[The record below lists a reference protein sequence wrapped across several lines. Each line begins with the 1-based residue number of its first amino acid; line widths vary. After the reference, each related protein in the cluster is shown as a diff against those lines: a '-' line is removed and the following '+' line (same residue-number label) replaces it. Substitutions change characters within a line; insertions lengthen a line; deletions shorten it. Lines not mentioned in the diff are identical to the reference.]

1 MEFGRKVQVGNFTVM
16 KFARAMRKKELAQSR
31 RELGL
36 PEDIWKHLTRS
47 GVPFVKV
54 SANGGI
60 WNMEF
65 GVGMVMFA
73 FIENAV
79 DTGQTEALEKIF
91 TMIYG
96 DSSIVGDNIYW
107 NDKQESLKRFVE
119 RRAEEMKEDGEEE
132 DLAVVK
138 SIVDLEEMGEE
149 ISKEG
154 GEK

>member
-1 MEFGRKVQVGNFTVM
+1 MDFGRKVQVGNFTVM

-36 PEDIWKHLTRS
+36 PEDVWKYLTRS

-73 FIENAV
+73 FIEDAV
-79 DTGQTEALEKIF
+79 DTGQTKALEQIL

-96 DSSIVGDNIYW
+96 DSVIVGDTQYW
-107 NDKQESLKRFVE
+107 SEKLDAQKRFVE
-119 RRAEEMKEDGEEE
+119 RRNAELKDTDEEE
-132 DLAVVK
+132 DIAVVK
-138 SIVDLEEMGEE
+138 SIMDIEEMGEE

-154 GEK
+154 GGE